1 MTLLAVREMFRL
13 SAALFAPWEILAHA
27 LRDYTRLSDHC
38 VHCPRTEALIGER
51 PDWALWQQG
60 FRNDCLLSY
69 ALFSGSPKL
78 FDIGNKDFEFR
89 LLKTVLLPLCSCC
102 WDQPLEQI
110 EFVMNNNGM
119 LLADQDL
126 FLFRTIGIDGG
137 GGDGRGQQTA

>member
-1 MTLLAVREMFRL
+1 LLNKSEERKERQA
-13 SAALFAPWEILAHA
+13 FAIG
-27 LRDYTRLSDHC
+27 
-38 VHCPRTEALIGER
+38 VLIAT
-51 PDWALWQQG
+51 P
-60 FRNDCLLSY
+60 Y
-69 ALFSGSPKL
+69 PKL

-126 FLFRTIGIDGG
+126 EKSKEMGLG
-137 GGDGRGQQTA
+137 